1 MPGPMPLAAGS
12 IRDRARRIASGVRH
26 PRRAF
31 RRPSWRLDL
40 AASVVEGRP
49 LSTTYGFDRG
59 RPVDRYY
66 IEDFVRRFGG
76 APGYAAGCI
85 QGRVLE
91 IGGRW
96 YVDRFGVWTTEPAP
110 GKVHRVDVLHV
121 DASNPEATIVGS
133 LANPDTLPAD
143 AFDCIICTQTLHVIY
158 DVETAVRMLH
168 RALRPGGTV
177 LVTVPGIT
185 ASCRPDRDH
194 WGDWW
199 RFTEG
204 SSRRLFAGV
213 FGAAEVHVEA
223 YGNLT
228 AAVAMLVGMAAEE
241 LPEHR
246 LHLRDRDYD
255 VLIGIRAVK

>member
-1 MPGPMPLAAGS
+1 MPGPMPLEGSS
-12 IRDRARRIASGVRH
+12 IRDRARRLASVVRH
-26 PRRAF
+26 PRRASL
-31 RRPSWRLDL
+31 RVSWRLAL
-40 AASVVEGRP
+40 AASVGDGTP
-49 LSTTYGFDRG
+49 LSRTYGFDRG
-59 RPVDRYY
+59 LPIDRYY
-66 IEDFVRRFGG
+66 VEDFVRRFGG
-76 APGYAAGCI
+76 APGYAAGCV

-91 IGGRW
+91 IGGRS
-96 YVDRFGVWTTEPAP
+96 YVDRFGAWSNEPAT

-133 LANPDTLPAD
+133 LTDQDTLPAD

-158 DVETAVRMLH
+158 DIDTAVRMLH

-185 ASCRPDRDH
+185 ASCRPDRDQ

-204 SSRRLFAGV
+204 SSRRLFAEV
-213 FGAAEVHVEA
+213 FGAAQVHVEA
-223 YGNLT
+223 HGNLT
-228 AAVAMLVGMAAEE
+228 AAAAMLVGMAAEE